1 MEKELRKILWL
12 IEKANKAKIEKKN
25 LKEKEIQKLLKNK
38 NIQLFKDVKEEEI
51 RIAYAKALIAF
62 YEKTNFSKSLRNEII
77 ARLANERNISKAI
90 KNFGAKEGKVT
101 ILFLK
106 NKKE

>member
-12 IEKANKAKIEKKN
+12 IKKANKARIEKKN
-25 LKEKEIQKLLKNK
+25 LREKEIQKLLKNK

-62 YEKTNFSKSLRNEII
+62 YEKTNFSKSLKNEII

-90 KNFGAKEGKVT
+90 RDFGAKEGKVA

>member
-90 KNFGAKEGKVT
+90 KKFGAKPGKVA

-106 NKKE
+106 DKS

>member
-1 MEKELRKILWL
+1 MEKELRKILEL
-12 IEKANKAKIEKKN
+12 IEKADKAKIKK
-25 LKEKEIQKLLKNK
+25 KELTQKQIQKLLKNK
-38 NIQLFKDVKEEEI
+38 NIQLFKDIEEEKI
-51 RIAYAKALIAF
+51 KIAYAKALIAF

-90 KNFGAKEGKVT
+90 KKFGAKPGKVA

-106 NKKE
+106 DKS